1 MRLLRRCLH
10 ELWTLFVDDGAVAAW
25 LVAWIAVACLVLRRL
40 PAGPWS
46 GPVLFAGLL
55 AIVTISMRAGRR

>member
-10 ELWTLFVDDGAVAAW
+10 ELWTLFVDDGAVAGW
-25 LVAWIAVACLVLRRL
+25 LVAWIAVACLVLRQL
-40 PAGPWS
+40 PAGAWS

-55 AIVTISMRAGRR
+55 AIVTVGMRAGRR

>member
-10 ELWTLFVDDGAVAAW
+10 ELWTLFVDDGVVAA
-25 LVAWIAVACLVLRRL
+25 LVVGWIAVACLVLRQL

-55 AIVTISMRAGRR
+55 AIFTVGMRAGRR

>member
-10 ELWTLFVDDGAVAAW
+10 ELWTLFVDDGASAASV
-25 LVAWIAVACLVLRRL
+25 VAWIAVACLVLRQL

-46 GPVLFAGLL
+46 GPVLFAGLVV
-55 AIVTISMRAGRR
+55 IVTIGMRASRR

>member
-1 MRLLRRCLH
+1 MRLLRRCLR
-10 ELWTLFVDDGAVAAW
+10 ELWKLFVDDGAAAAW
-25 LVAWIAVACLVLRRL
+25 IVGWIAVACLTLRHL

-55 AIVTISMRAGRR
+55 VIATLGMRAGRR